1 MAKVIAEKAQDAVD
15 APKMVEIKHTR
26 SMKDASGKDVEVVD
40 WTDVKSVDAAGKTVD
55 IVDYKEVK
63 TVDEAI
69 SEAESRKTD
78 LQARLTEVDAQL
90 ADYIAIRDAE

>member
-1 MAKVIAEKAQDAVD
+1 MAKVITEKAQEQTSEV
-15 APKMVEIKHTR
+15 KQVEIKHTR
-26 SMKDASGKDVEVVD
+26 SA
-40 WTDVKSVDAAGKTVD
+40 VDAAGKTVD
-55 IVDYKEVK
+55 IVDYTEVK

-78 LQARLTEVDAQL
+78 LQARLTEVDAEL